1 MCMITV
7 ISGVCGLTSDHNS
20 DLVLAGAQ
28 AVLDLAD
35 EGCVGLLIHLQHGQ
49 HVFFYLH
56 CVWHLT
62 GHTGGRGEEERVENI
77 SIGTWP
83 RSPYFQLSPFH
94 TYNLIQVSDYGG
106 AGLLFLLGLNST
118 MECYTSFLHHQ
129 DKRPVA
135 VELIIIIIIL
145 SVVYSGLWIE

>member
-35 EGCVGLLIHLQHGQ
+35 KGCVGLLVHLQHGQ

-62 GHTGGRGEEERVENI
+62 SHTEGRGRGGEEERVENI

-83 RSPYFQLSPFH
+83 RSPYFQLTFS
-94 TYNLIQVSDYGG
+94 YLEIQVNYYGG
-106 AGLLFLLGLNST
+106 VRQVTAWLIVST
-118 MECYTSFLHHQ
+118 GVKLHYGKLHHFS
-129 DKRPVA
+129 
-135 VELIIIIIIL
+135 IIKIR
-145 SVVYSGLWIE
+145 GQWLWS